1 MVSNLLFVHP
11 CLGED
16 YVLDQTYV
24 SDGWLNR
31 QLAYGLFMVVTISK
45 VLKSSLYVSCLP
57 TKRLQWIVQIP
68 GKAGLFG
75 LRFQQLPFAGEIVLY
90 KILGPISVEVPPNSE
105 EESRLCD
112 FNVCHLYTEIIQ

>member
-1 MVSNLLFVHP
+1 MVI
-11 CLGED
+11 
-16 YVLDQTYV
+16 
-24 SDGWLNR
+24 
-31 QLAYGLFMVVTISK
+31 TISK
-45 VLKSSLYVSCLP
+45 LLKSSLYVSCLP
-57 TKRLQWIVQIP
+57 TKRLQWIVQIPGKAGLFP